1 MMSSRIEGLASRR
14 LKICA
19 PPDRPAPHADGRR
32 GDSAARRRGFR
43 SSRRE
48 VSARVTR
55 GNARHL
61 AVTLWLNRGLPSAGP
76 KSDSLFSKLSLLFV
90 YLCRSDAWRASICAA
105 HHILISGFFASY
117 CIRWP
122 MGMQG

>member
-19 PPDRPAPHADGRR
+19 PPDRPAPHADGHP
-32 GDSAARRRGFR
+32 GNSAARRRGFR

-55 GNARHL
+55 GNARRF
-61 AVTLWLNRGLPSAGP
+61 AVTLWLNRGLSNAR
-76 KSDSLFSKLSLLFV
+76 SKIGQFV
-90 YLCRSDAWRASICAA
+90 
-105 HHILISGFFASY
+105 F
-117 CIRWP
+117 
-122 MGMQG
+122 